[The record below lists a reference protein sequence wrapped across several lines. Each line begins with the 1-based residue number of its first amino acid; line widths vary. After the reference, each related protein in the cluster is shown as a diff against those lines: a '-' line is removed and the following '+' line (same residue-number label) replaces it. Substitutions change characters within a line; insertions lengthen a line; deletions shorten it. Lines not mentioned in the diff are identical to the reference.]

1 MRSVLL
7 ALALL
12 VAGAGAARADSALH
26 PRPGAREN
34 PISANS
40 LKTFINRYVP
50 RESKKF
56 YLFAQCFSGG
66 FGAVGPFNDDPN
78 VAVAAASGPNQ
89 EAIYDGYHEE
99 AIQNLKPETGRTA
112 QNVHDAGVQ
121 GRLPDAASK
130 EDSNTGGGMPLSMF
144 SLEPTTADGAVRSRH
159 IIFWAG
165 KPENHTRFNV
175 ETNEPLLDANGQK
188 QKVGDVQDREQ
199 VRSNFAGQLNTT
211 VYTVGGEPGAEGWDF
226 PADIRGL
233 EQALQRV
240 QQDIQATG
248 NPAATEQFIFV
259 ASDHG
264 VLLSLNPELP
274 ATCVRGAQCA
284 LGSVPA
290 LTTEQVSGVR
300 FDPMA
305 VPGLQLFMPA
315 DGQNL
320 PIVRNPDGSH
330 VPFYGPG
337 SAVLEV
343 TPAGGTPL
351 VLDTFIERLGGF
363 SDNILGNEPG
373 DGVSFF
379 FPVERSVFLRDL
391 TGKSLTLRLTNNGPL
406 PMTFGEIAQT
416 TGPIANRPGRCDT
429 FDDCRWD
436 LGAALPT
443 LDDATGRKGE
453 RLSRHLNGFLGRF
466 DGTVEKFGKAKG
478 RKLMRFENR
487 AVGFLDMI
495 ERDARR
501 GDRKGT
507 LFVPFLPIA
516 NSAGRLEVIIRTGET
531 SGTPST
537 VSTTTSTSSTTS
549 TSVQGSGILGR
560 ALTGAPYDGGAA
572 ICLERITGGCI
583 FGVHVPNCAG
593 VHLHQPITIAGL
605 TGTFPDPNPSGCGH
619 GVVVDLAGCG
629 PDTVPPCP

>member
-1 MRSVLL
+1 MRRTLL

-12 VAGAGAARADSALH
+12 AAAGTARADSALH
-26 PRPGAREN
+26 PRPGAMHA
-34 PISANS
+34 PITAKN
-40 LKTFINRYVP
+40 LKTFINYYIP

-99 AIQNLKPETGRTA
+99 AIQTLKPEPGRTA
-112 QNVHDAGVQ
+112 EDVHEAGMQ
-121 GRLPDAASK
+121 GRLPDEGSK

-144 SLEPTTADGAVRSRH
+144 SLEPTTANGPVRSRH
-159 IIFWAG
+159 VIFWAG

-199 VRSNFAGQLNTT
+199 VRANFAGQLNTT
-211 VYTVGGEPGAEGWDF
+211 VYTVGDEPGAAGWDF

-248 NPAATEQFIFV
+248 NPAETEQFIFV

-264 VLLSLNPELP
+264 LLLSLNPELP
-274 ATCVRGAQCA
+274 ATCAPASQCA
-284 LGSVPA
+284 LGTVPG
-290 LTTEQVSGVR
+290 LTTEQVAGVR

-305 VPGLQLFMPA
+305 VPGFQLFMPA

-351 VLDTFIERLGGF
+351 VLDGFVEQLGGF
-363 SDNILGNEPG
+363 GDDILGNQPG

-379 FPVERSVFLRDL
+379 FRVDRGLFLRDL
-391 TGKSLTLRLTNNGPL
+391 TNAPLTLRLTNNSSL
-406 PMTFGEIAQT
+406 PMTFGEIGQT
-416 TGPIANRPGRCDT
+416 TGPISNRPGRCDS

-443 LDDATGRKGE
+443 LDDATGRKGARLGE
-453 RLSRHLNGFLGRF
+453 RLGGFLERF
-466 DGTVEKFGKAKG
+466 DGTVDKFKGAKG
-478 RKLMRFENR
+478 RKLARLENR
-487 AVGFLDMI
+487 ADGFLEMI
-495 ERDARR
+495 ERGARR

-507 LFVPFLPIA
+507 LGVPLLPIT
-516 NSAGRLEVIIRTGET
+516 NSANRLQVIIKTGEKSDTGST
-531 SGTPST
+531 S
-537 VSTTTSTSSTTS
+537 STTTSTTSTTS
-549 TSVQGSGILGR
+549 TSVPGGGILGR
-560 ALTGAPYDGGAA
+560 ALVGASYEGGTG
-572 ICLERITGGCI
+572 ICLERVTGGCV
-583 FGVHVPNCAG
+583 FGAHVPFCAG
-593 VHLHQPITIAGL
+593 VHLHQTITIAGL
-605 TGTFPDPNPSGCGH
+605 SGTFPDPNPTGCGH
-619 GVVVDLAGCG
+619 GLVADVAGCG

>member
-1 MRSVLL
+1 MQTTLIALVLL
-7 ALALL
+7 L
-12 VAGAGAARADSALH
+12 AGAGTARADSALH
-26 PRPGAREN
+26 PRPGAMHA
-34 PISANS
+34 PISAKS
-40 LKTFINRYVP
+40 LKTFINYYIP

-99 AIQNLKPETGRTA
+99 AIQTLKPEPGRTA
-112 QNVHDAGVQ
+112 QDVHEAGMQ
-121 GRLPDAASK
+121 GRLPDQGSK

-159 IIFWAG
+159 VIFYAG

-199 VRSNFAGQLNTT
+199 VRANFAGQLNTT
-211 VYTVGGEPGAEGWDF
+211 VYTVGDEPGAVGWDF

-248 NPAATEQFIFV
+248 NPAQTEQFIFV

-264 VLLSLNPELP
+264 LLLSLNPELP
-274 ATCVRGAQCA
+274 ATCAPASQCA
-284 LGSVPA
+284 LGTVPG
-290 LTTEQVSGVR
+290 LTTEQVAGVR

-305 VPGLQLFMPA
+305 APGFELFMPA

-320 PIVRNPDGSH
+320 PIVRNADGSH

-351 VLDTFIERLGGF
+351 VLDAFVERLGGF
-363 SDNILGNEPG
+363 GDDILGNQPG

-379 FPVERSVFLRDL
+379 FPVDRLVFLRDL
-391 TGKSLTLRLTNNGPL
+391 TNTPLTLRLTNNAPL
-406 PMTFGEIAQT
+406 PMTFGEIAET
-416 TGPIANRPGRCDT
+416 TGPIANRPGRCDS
-429 FDDCRWD
+429 FEDCRWD

-443 LDDATGRKGE
+443 LDDVTGRKGE
-453 RLSRHLNGFLGRF
+453 RLSRRLAGHLGRF
-466 DGTVEKFGKAKG
+466 DLAMGKLGKAKG
-478 RKLMRFENR
+478 RKHVRIQKKVFATL
-487 AVGFLDMI
+487 GTI
-495 ERDARR
+495 ERDARS
-501 GDRKGT
+501 GDRKGA
-507 LFVPFLPIA
+507 LGVPLLPIV
-516 NSAGRLEVIIRTGET
+516 NSTGRLEVIIRTGET
-531 SGTPST
+531 TET
-537 VSTTTSTSSTTS
+537 TASTTITSTTSTTS
-549 TSVQGSGILGR
+549 TSTPGILGR
-560 ALTGAPYDGGAA
+560 ALIGTAYDGGAD
-572 ICLERITGGCI
+572 ICLERISGGCI
-583 FGVHVPNCAG
+583 VGVHIPNCAS
-593 VHLHQPITIAGL
+593 VHLHQPITIVGL
-605 TGTFPDPNPSGCGH
+605 SGTFPDPNGTGCGH
-619 GVVVDLAGCG
+619 GAIADRAGCG